1 MNVGEICER
10 SAVTVRPLDDLLSA
24 AHVMRNKHVGY
35 LIVVE
40 PGIVD
45 GSSKPVGVL
54 TDRDLVVTVLAREV
68 DAHALQV
75 RDVMTR
81 DVVAARED
89 DAVGAALTQMRRIG
103 VRRLPVVNDRGALVG
118 VLSLDDVIDSLAAQ
132 LRDVA
137 GSIRSERMVEQVL
150 RS

>member
-1 MNVGEICER
+1 
-10 SAVTVRPLDDLLSA
+10 
-24 AHVMRNKHVGY
+24 
-35 LIVVE
+35 
-40 PGIVD
+40 
-45 GSSKPVGVL
+45 
-54 TDRDLVVTVLAREV
+54 VLAREV